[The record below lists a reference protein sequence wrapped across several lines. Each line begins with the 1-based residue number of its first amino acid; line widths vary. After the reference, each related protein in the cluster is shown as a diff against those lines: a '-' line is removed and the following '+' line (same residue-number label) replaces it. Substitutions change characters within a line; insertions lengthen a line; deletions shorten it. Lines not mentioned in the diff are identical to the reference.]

1 MHNVRGTLFNRA
13 DPRICTI
20 NNMRVTPTGRLYA
33 GMCQRGQALIIGR
46 VCGHRQAGVNI
57 ANLMLGRDAKGGHA
71 LTVLNLDAPL
81 DEKTLAKIQEVP
93 HVMEV
98 RLVAL
103 PETHHFD

>member
-1 MHNVRGTLFNRA
+1 MRGTLFNRN

-20 NNMRVTPTGRLYA
+20 DGMRVDAKPEGHMLVCANEDRP
-33 GMCQRGQALIIGR
+33 LIIGR
-46 VCGHRQAGVNI
+46 VCTIIGEAGVNI

-71 LTVLNLDAPL
+71 LTVLNLDASL
-81 DEKTLAKIQEVP
+81 SQQVLENIQKTP

-103 PETHHFD
+103 PDQHAAV